1 MSDPAKVRRHAE
13 RVRELVASV
22 VRSQIKDPRLGMIT
36 ITDARITADLRDATV
51 FYTVLG
57 DAVAQADTAAALE
70 SAKGLLRSTVGKALG
85 LRHSPTLTFVL
96 DDVQEQVKHIDDL
109 LAEARNADAEVQRL
123 AARQSTR
130 ATRSRTGWTTRRR
143 GRRDGRGRRG
153 HRRRGQR
160 AGWGNAVTST
170 ASVPLAG
177 GWPRRDWTG
186 RRPRRWCGLSR
197 RVVGCC
203 WSATSTRTATR
214 WAACSAS
221 VWACGSSAYARC
233 RRPSPGRRRCPSRSG
248 AARAGPAGPGERRG
262 SGPDLVICFD
272 AASESRL
279 GELAGRLSSA
289 TAALVLDH
297 HASNP
302 GFGTVNLVDPGAA
315 ATSVVAEQ
323 LLARLGVVVDP
334 AIAECLYVA
343 LTTDTGSFRFE
354 ATTPAVHQMA
364 ARLLATGI
372 SPGDISRRVFD
383 TRPFG
388 AVRLFG
394 EVLGRARL
402 EPAAAGGRGLVWTF
416 ATLDDLARHDQR
428 PYVLEA
434 LIDSVR
440 CTAEADVSCVFKQI
454 TPGEWAV
461 SMRSKGAVDV
471 SRVAVTLGGGG
482 HRFAAGFTGRGSAE
496 QVVESIRG
504 QLDAALI
511 RPRG

>member
-1 MSDPAKVRRHAE
+1 M
-13 RVRELVASV
+13 
-22 VRSQIKDPRLGMIT
+22 
-36 ITDARITADLRDATV
+36 
-51 FYTVLG
+51 
-57 DAVAQADTAAALE
+57 
-70 SAKGLLRSTVGKALG
+70 
-85 LRHSPTLTFVL
+85 
-96 DDVQEQVKHIDDL
+96 
-109 LAEARNADAEVQRL
+109 
-123 AARQSTR
+123 
-130 ATRSRTGWTTRRR
+130 
-143 GRRDGRGRRG
+143 
-153 HRRRGQR
+153 
-160 AGWGNAVTST
+160 TST

-177 GWPRRDWTG
+177 AAGVAPAELD
-186 RRPRRWCGLSR
+186 
-197 RVVGCC
+197 
-203 WSATSTRTATR
+203 
-214 WAACSAS
+214 WAAAEALLRAVPPNGRVLLICHINPDGDAL
-221 VWACGSSAYARC
+221 GSMLGFGLGLRQLGVREVQATF
-233 RRPSPGRRRCPSRSG
+233 PGPPDVPEPFHG
-248 AARAGPAGPGERRG
+248 LPGLELLVPADAADVA
-262 SGPDLVICFD
+262 PDLVICFD

-289 TAALVLDH
+289 GAALVLDH

-323 LLARLGVVVDP
+323 LLARLGVVVDR

-343 LTTDTGSFRFE
+343 LTTDTGSFRFA
-354 ATTPAVHQMA
+354 ATTPAVHEMA

-394 EVLGRARL
+394 EVLGRAQL
-402 EPAAAGGRGLVWTF
+402 EPSAAGGRGLVWTF

-440 CTAEADVSCVFKQI
+440 CTAEADVGCVLKQ
-454 TPGEWAV
+454 TTSGEWAV

-471 SRVAVTLGGGG
+471 SRVAVALGGGG
-482 HRFAAGFTGRGSAE
+482 HTFAAGFTGRGTVE

-504 QLDAALI
+504 QLDAALV
-511 RPRG
+511 RSAR